1 MNTIGEVV
9 TNVASALGGAGV
21 LAAVRSLRMK
31 PQLVALGTAL
41 ETAIKAQGE
50 KLEAKIDRLD
60 AKIDAQGNRLD
71 AKIDAQGEKLEAKI
85 DRLDAKIDAQGVALR
100 AEISTLSGNVMD
112 VMAVLAGLPRHSQ
125 DASQE
130 AAV

>member
-41 ETAIKAQGE
+41 EKAIKAQGE
-50 KLEAKIDRLD
+50 KLE
-60 AKIDAQGNRLD
+60 

-85 DRLDAKIDAQGVALR
+85 DAQGVALR
-100 AEISTLSGNVMD
+100 AEIRDLNRNVMD

-130 AAV
+130 AVV